1 MRKRQ
6 VQQALLS
13 VAVLAFV
20 PANIFRR
27 HFVGITERV
36 NARIAQLMAMGPHT
50 LSNGPTVDLILA
62 TVGCVIGGASVSHTL
77 ADCKAFGRRKRK
89 KHRRQNREPWHCS
102 LRDFCPD
109 A

>member
-6 VQQALLS
+6 VQQALVS

-36 NARIAQLMAMGPHT
+36 NA
-50 LSNGPTVDLILA
+50 
-62 TVGCVIGGASVSHTL
+62 
-77 ADCKAFGRRKRK
+77 
-89 KHRRQNREPWHCS
+89 
-102 LRDFCPD
+102 
-109 A
+109 

>member
-6 VQQALLS
+6 VQQALVS

-36 NARIAQLMAMGPHT
+36 NARIAQLMAMRPHT
-50 LSNGPTVDLILA
+50 PPNSSTFDFVLA
-62 TVGCVIGGASVSHTL
+62 AVGCVIGDAPVFYSL